1 MNLNPYQR
9 AILQELER
17 ARRPLTT
24 RRIAQRSMIT
34 WPTAKK
40 HLQKM
45 QKEGLVIKTT
55 KGNRILWKTNLRRE
69 ITPA

>member
-24 RRIAQRSMIT
+24 RRIAQRSMIA
-34 WPTAKK
+34 WPTAKR
-40 HLQKM
+40 HLKKM
-45 QKEGLVIKTT
+45 EEKRLVIKTT
-55 KGNRILWKTNLRRE
+55 RGNRILWEFNLQ
-69 ITPA
+69 P